1 MVLGGFRSFHV
12 LVTTPGIIIR
22 PQPLF
27 TAPCQYMYM
36 QLQKYG
42 ICEGPA
48 VNHLVSEV
56 DLLNKD

>member
-1 MVLGGFRSFHV
+1 
-12 LVTTPGIIIR
+12 
-22 PQPLF
+22 
-27 TAPCQYMYM
+27 MYM

-42 ICEGPA
+42 ICEDPA